1 MVQLY
6 VLDIRTLPDPAEHP
20 EILEFIGDQRKE
32 KVMKYRQADGRKRSL
47 GAGILLGEILQRF
60 GVSPGKIRI
69 REGGKPEADGIFFNL
84 SHSGELVIC
93 AVGDKEVGC
102 DVEKIAKAPKRI
114 AERFF
119 HPGEKAYLKA
129 CGEERQNGEF
139 YRLWTMKESYI
150 KMTGEGMRLSLDRI
164 EFVLGTEKVR
174 VRRDGELISCHIRE
188 YDVPGYKIS
197 VCSWEED
204 FVDYIEFAKSRYNGC
219 LLSKEGSLW

>member
-47 GAGILLGEILQRF
+47 G
-60 GVSPGKIRI
+60 
-69 REGGKPEADGIFFNL
+69 
-84 SHSGELVIC
+84 